1 MIVLLNSVYHCVIK
15 NFAWALIKTSFI
27 SFSFLL
33 LLFPPLS
40 PLFFFYPLTSV
51 FPGILAL
58 PQWWSKYRFVK
69 WIWTFFLLINKFWKN
84 LAKILWI
91 CSIILQCTSQ
101 VLNIF
106 YERFWV
112 SSHSVYQLIT
122 TNMFRFSI
130 HELVLIHCMFL
141 IILLFSSAN
150 LISFTYLLIA
160 IFYDLSISGI

>member
-1 MIVLLNSVYHCVIK
+1 MCFWTQFTIALLRTLHGHSSKPVLFLSLFFCC
-15 NFAWALIKTSFI
+15 
-27 SFSFLL
+27 SFL
-33 LLFPPLS
+33 PYS

-51 FPGILAL
+51 FPGILVL